1 MNDKFFQRF
10 YQIRLQKVGS
20 KKIACASIISLELT
34 WKRDTAKSGLK
45 NGGEK
50 TNVLHDENLS
60 WSDFPVAGDSSSK
73 SVLFFVSF
81 VEWTSSQYSCNK
93 IYNSKFKLNYSISY
107 DNKTNYIE
115 SCYTLSILACL
126 IFNFILKWHIIIP
139 FIYQID
145 LQNHSREVVFAPIAL
160 LLPQLLH
167 TIHFYCPFTL
177 FCFCFPF
184 NLNFFEKTI
193 CLPETTFKSSVSFT

>member
-45 NGGEK
+45 MGEK
-50 TNVLHDENLS
+50 RQMCCMTKTYPDQIFLS
-60 WSDFPVAGDSSSK
+60 MEIILQNQFS
-73 SVLFFVSF
+73 FFHSLN
-81 VEWTSSQYSCNK
+81 ELPPQYSCNK